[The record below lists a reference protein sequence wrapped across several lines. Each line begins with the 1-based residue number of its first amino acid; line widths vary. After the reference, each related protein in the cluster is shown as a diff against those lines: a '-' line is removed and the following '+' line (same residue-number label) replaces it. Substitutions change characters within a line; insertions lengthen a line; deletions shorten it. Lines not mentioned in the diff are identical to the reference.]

1 MVIAVGSILFLAA
14 AFSPISR
21 VFGMAD
27 AERKLEIIMGAR
39 TQWMVAQWLFALG
52 ALVTAAGIGLFALR
66 SIGERASIFLFPSAA
81 LIGVGALL
89 WGWHVY
95 QRAVDP
101 ARFVAGDLP
110 SWGFVTYSLM
120 TILGLAVL
128 GVGLL
133 RTDMQPW
140 VGWLSIGAAGLF
152 LVVGVV
158 FRDMPPFVYYIILL
172 MIGFMLF
179 RSGANRMLLQ

>member
-1 MVIAVGSILFLAA
+1 VVIAIGSILFLAA

-21 VFGMAD
+21 IFGIGD
-27 AERKLEIIMGAR
+27 AERKLEIIMGSR

-66 SIGERASIFLFPSAA
+66 AIGKGASIFLFTSAA

-89 WGWHVY
+89 WSWQVF

-101 ARFVAGDLP
+101 ARFVAGDIP
-110 SWGFVTYSLM
+110 NWGFVAYSLM

-152 LVVGVV
+152 LVVGIV

-172 MIGFMLF
+172 TIGFMLF
-179 RSGANRMLLQ
+179 RGGADRMLLE